1 MLFLLLLGFDYLYY
15 SKRIYPGVQVND
27 IPLGGL
33 TIDAALAEL
42 EARLWSADKV
52 ELILADDQT
61 MVFPLSEL
69 GLAWNKV
76 KTKREIIEAWRGWSG
91 YRARLDYLIH
101 KKPLIIKPVLAVRA
115 KLAEAA
121 AHPGEIVT
129 EPQDACTV
137 RETVTIHSKRTAA
150 T

>member
-33 TIDAALAEL
+33 TVDAALAEL
-42 EARLWSADKV
+42 EARLWSADKI
-52 ELILADDQT
+52 ELIVADDQT

-76 KTKREIIEAWRGWSG
+76 KTKREIIEAGGWSG

-101 KKPLIIKPVLAVRA
+101 KNR
-115 KLAEAA
+115 
-121 AHPGEIVT
+121 
-129 EPQDACTV
+129 
-137 RETVTIHSKRTAA
+137 
-150 T
+150 